1 MVMETT
7 KGDSLEQTRI
17 VKLHE
22 QSIKETFH
30 IIQCLAGDAKGFLD
44 EWEVN
49 LKSILLNAPLDY
61 NLNIHIICDEKAC
74 SAVENRLIAA
84 SLNSTKWRNEI
95 VINVRNVEKEMK
107 EKEKAIQDILG
118 KAGTTFDKRIG
129 IGGYFRLFAP
139 DFIFQYSNEIG
150 LSTALYVDTDVVIL
164 SNLNGLIH
172 SVKENTNKTFTWREN
187 SGFLVMN
194 CFKFQNFFP
203 LLNSVNFTKANGKRM
218 SDQTMLAIFQEN
230 YPDLVGHLPM
240 EWHNHIGH
248 GYRAKPQ
255 KLVQK
260 ANVGYLHFTGIDTGE
275 SYFSDQ
281 GLIKFCERG
290 GRCQPS
296 IQSHVTDFEK
306 TWGLADYYIRI
317 TWEWV
322 IFQGGMFN
330 SLSFSTFIP
339 KQLNLQ
345 SFEGTSR
352 INPKENEKF
361 LTVVFK

>member
-1 MVMETT
+1 MET
-7 KGDSLEQTRI
+7 KGESLEQTRI
-17 VKLHE
+17 VKLE
-22 QSIKETFH
+22 DQSIRETFH
-30 IIQCLAGDAKGFLD
+30 VVQCLGGDAKGFLD

-95 VINVRNVEKEMK
+95 VIHVKNVEKK
-107 EKEKAIQDILG
+107 IQEKEKIIQDVLV
-118 KAGTTFDKRIG
+118 KAGATFDERIG
-129 IGGYFRLFAP
+129 IGGYLRLFAP
-139 DFIFQYSNEIG
+139 DFIFQYTNDIG
-150 LSTALYVDTDVVIL
+150 LSTALYMDTDVVLL

-172 SVKENTNKTFTWREN
+172 SVKENTNHTFFSWREN

-203 LLNSVNFTKANGKRM
+203 LLNSVNFTKTNTKM

-230 YPDLVGHLPM
+230 YPHLVGQLPM

-255 KLVQK
+255 KLIQK
-260 ANVGYLHFTGIDTGE
+260 PNVGYLHFTGIDTGE
-275 SYFSDQ
+275 SYFSNQ

-296 IQSHVTDFEK
+296 IQSHVTDFQK
-306 TWGLADYYIRI
+306 SWGLADYYIRI

-322 IFQGGMFN
+322 IFQGG
-330 SLSFSTFIP
+330 
-339 KQLNLQ
+339 
-345 SFEGTSR
+345 TSR
-352 INPKENEKF
+352 IDPKENEEF
-361 LTVVFK
+361 LTVVFQ